1 MFWSLTFSKSFTSA
15 SLSLSVC
22 DVVQTDTCFA
32 RLLEEKNVFWRL
44 CMSGEGVLITPE
56 SEHG

>member
-15 SLSLSVC
+15 GLSLSVC

-44 CMSGEGVLITPE
+44 CMSGEEVLITPE
-56 SEHG
+56 SEYG